1 MTENVKAG
9 VIGVGYLERF
19 HAQKYAKMA
28 EIELISIADAD
39 PQRTAQVLAA
49 VHDGAHEPQPGAL
62 LVTVREHLHA
72 WQRAGTL
79 GRNGWWFTL
88 WECAVCG
95 QQVIDIGQRNAEVL
109 P

>member
-1 MTENVKAG
+1 MTITSQVAHLAPEGSAPG
-9 VIGVGYLERF
+9 TQAACGYRLTGEKPHGNIVVCERCN
-19 HAQKYAKMA
+19 
-28 EIELISIADAD
+28 EL
-39 PQRTAQVLAA
+39 T
-49 VHDGAHEPQPGAL
+49 HEPQPGAL

-79 GRNGWWFTL
+79 GRNGWWLTL
-88 WECAVCG
+88 WECEVCG